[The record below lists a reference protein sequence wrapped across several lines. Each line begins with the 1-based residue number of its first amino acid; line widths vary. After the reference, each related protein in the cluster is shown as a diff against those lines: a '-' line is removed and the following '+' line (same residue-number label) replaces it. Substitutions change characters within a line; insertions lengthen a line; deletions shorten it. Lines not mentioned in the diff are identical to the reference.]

1 MTESTVYLQP
11 AFILQQRKYRESS
24 LIIDVLTRD
33 FGRISVLAKG
43 VRKTKSK
50 TAGLLQ
56 PFIPLLIS
64 YVGHTELKTLTG
76 VERNAGFVPA
86 SGMHSVPGDRQAGS
100 RLASGIHSIPGDNP
114 AGSVPAVGIHSIP
127 GDRQASSRLASGI
140 HSIPGD
146 IIQPFNEIKGLA
158 LYCGFYINELVVC
171 FLHKY
176 DPHPEVFSDYGECL
190 FALSHGSSIEA
201 ALRLFEL
208 NLMEYAGYGLQ
219 LEHDDNQRP
228 IESSK
233 KYEFNVGQGP
243 VEAANGQFSGRT
255 LQALSARELIDPQVL
270 SEAKILMRIVIDA
283 YLQGRQLKSR
293 TVINKIMK
301 HTSAE

>member
-1 MTESTVYLQP
+1 MTESAVYLQP

-33 FGRISVLAKG
+33 FGRISLLAKG
-43 VRKTKSK
+43 VRKAKSK
-50 TAGLLQ
+50 TAGMLQ

-64 YVGHTELKTLTG
+64 YVGKAELKTLTN
-76 VERNAGFVPA
+76 VE
-86 SGMHSVPGDRQAGS
+86 
-100 RLASGIHSIPGDNP
+100 
-114 AGSVPAVGIHSIP
+114 
-127 GDRQASSRLASGI
+127 
-140 HSIPGD
+140 
-146 IIQPFNEIKGLA
+146 IIQPFNEVKGLA

-190 FALSHGSSIEA
+190 FALSHSSNIEA

-228 IESSK
+228 IEPLK
-233 KYEFNVGQGP
+233 TYDFNVGQGP
-243 VEAANGQFSGRT
+243 VEAVDGQFSGKT
-255 LQALSARELIDPQVL
+255 LQALSARELTDPQVL

-283 YLQGRQLKSR
+283 YLQGKELKSR
-293 TVINKIMK
+293 AVINKIMK

>member
-1 MTESTVYLQP
+1 MTESAVYLQP
-11 AFILQQRKYRESS
+11 AFILQQRKYRESG

-33 FGRISVLAKG
+33 FGRISLLAKG
-43 VRKTKSK
+43 VRKAKSK
-50 TAGLLQ
+50 TAGMLQ

-64 YVGHTELKTLTG
+64 YLGKAELKTLTG
-76 VERNAGFVPA
+76 VERLVDSVPA
-86 SGMHSVPGDRQAGS
+86 S
-100 RLASGIHSIPGDNP
+100 
-114 AGSVPAVGIHSIP
+114 GIHSIP
-127 GDRQASSRLASGI
+127 GDRQASSRLALGI

-190 FALSHGSSIEA
+190 CALSRGANLEA

-208 NLMEYAGYGLQ
+208 NLMEYTGYGLQ
-219 LEHDDNQRP
+219 LEHDDNQKP
-228 IESSK
+228 IEPSK
-233 KYEFNVGQGP
+233 RYDFNAGRGP
-243 VEAANGQFSGRT
+243 VEAANGQFSGKT
-255 LQALSARELIDPQVL
+255 LQALSARELTDPQVL
-270 SEAKILMRIVIDA
+270 SEAKILMRMVIDV
-283 YLQGRQLKSR
+283 YLQGRELKSR
-293 TVINKIMK
+293 AVINKIMK

>member
-1 MTESTVYLQP
+1 MTESAVYLQP

-33 FGRISVLAKG
+33 FGRISLLAKG
-43 VRKTKSK
+43 VRKAKSK
-50 TAGLLQ
+50 TAGMLQ

-64 YVGHTELKTLTG
+64 YLGKAELKTLTG
-76 VERNAGFVPA
+76 VERLVSSVPT
-86 SGMHSVPGDRQAGS
+86 SGIHAIPGDRQASS
-100 RLASGIHSIPGDNP
+100 RLAL
-114 AGSVPAVGIHSIP
+114 GIHSIP
-127 GDRQASSRLASGI
+127 GDRQASSRLALGI

-190 FALSHGSSIEA
+190 FALSHGANIEA

-208 NLMEYAGYGLQ
+208 NLMEYTGYGLQ
-219 LEHDDNQRP
+219 LEHDDNQKP
-228 IESSK
+228 IEPSK
-233 KYEFNVGQGP
+233 RYDFNVGRGP
-243 VEAANGQFSGRT
+243 VEAVNGQFSGKT
-255 LQALSARELIDPQVL
+255 LQALSARELTDPQVL
-270 SEAKILMRIVIDA
+270 IEAKILMRMVIDV
-283 YLQGRQLKSR
+283 YLQGRELKSR
-293 TVINKIMK
+293 AVINKIMK

>member
-1 MTESTVYLQP
+1 MTESSVYLQP

-33 FGRISVLAKG
+33 FGRISLLAKG
-43 VRKTKSK
+43 VRKAKSK
-50 TAGLLQ
+50 TAGMLQ

-64 YVGHTELKTLTG
+64 YVGKAELKTLTN
-76 VERNAGFVPA
+76 VE
-86 SGMHSVPGDRQAGS
+86 
-100 RLASGIHSIPGDNP
+100 
-114 AGSVPAVGIHSIP
+114 
-127 GDRQASSRLASGI
+127 
-140 HSIPGD
+140 
-146 IIQPFNEIKGLA
+146 IIQPFNEVKGLA

-190 FALSHGSSIEA
+190 FALSHGSDIEA

-208 NLMEYAGYGLQ
+208 NLMEYTGYGLQ

-228 IESSK
+228 IEPFK
-233 KYEFNVGQGP
+233 KYDFNVGQGP
-243 VEAANGQFSGRT
+243 VEAVDGQFSGKT
-255 LQALSARELIDPQVL
+255 LQALSARELADPQVL

-283 YLQGRQLKSR
+283 YLQGRELKSR
-293 TVINKIMK
+293 AVINKIMK

>member
-1 MTESTVYLQP
+1 MTESAVYLQP

-33 FGRISVLAKG
+33 FGRISLLAKG

-76 VERNAGFVPA
+76 VERYAGFVPA
-86 SGMHSVPGDRQAGS
+86 SGMHSSPE
-100 RLASGIHSIPGDNP
+100 DNP
-114 AGSVPAVGIHSIP
+114 AGSVP
-127 GDRQASSRLASGI
+127 ASGI

-146 IIQPFNEIKGLA
+146 IIQPFSEIRGLA

-176 DPHPEVFSDYGECL
+176 DPHPEVFSDYSECL
-190 FALSHGSSIEA
+190 FSLSHGSSIEA

-219 LEHDDNQRP
+219 LEHDDNQGP

-233 KYEFNVGQGP
+233 KYDFNVGQGP

-255 LQALSARELIDPQVL
+255 LQALSARDMTDPQVL

-283 YLQGRQLKSR
+283 YLQGKQLKSR
-293 TVINKIMK
+293 AVINKIMK